1 MTGRQRLGKGVRIG
15 VWLAAFLTAGADAA
29 AAEESKSQSIWDQ
42 FAPPE
47 VHGFYEVR
55 GGYRLQNDRYEKDMS
70 VMETRFQLDLF
81 TYTDWA
87 EFKFK
92 GDVYGVL
99 VLEKGRYETRETW
112 MFFRPAEFMDVKL
125 GRQILTW
132 GTGDML
138 FINDLFPKDW
148 QSYFLGREVEYLKAP
163 SDAAKF
169 SFFSDLANLD
179 VVYTPQFDSDRYI
192 DGRNISYW
200 NPVLDRTAGQD
211 AIVHADKPDRWLRD
225 DEIAL
230 RLYKN
235 INNYEYALYGYH
247 GFWKSPAGMNDRG
260 EATFPDLNV
269 YGASVRGQV
278 GKGIGNAEIGYY
290 QSRDD
295 EGGRDPMVGNS
306 EMRYLIG
313 YTQEIAPDFTG
324 GMQYYVEQLLGY
336 DDYKESPGS
345 VRDQYRHVVTLR
357 LTKLLMNQNLTLS
370 FFGYYSPS
378 DRDAYLRPHVHY
390 KASDHLGFEVGS
402 NIFFGDYRNTF
413 FGQFR
418 DNTNLYT
425 AVRYSF

>member
-1 MTGRQRLGKGVRIG
+1 MTGRQWIAGKISI
-15 VWLAAFLTAGADAA
+15 VWLAVVLTAAVAADQPK
-29 AAEESKSQSIWDQ
+29 EPSIWSQ
-42 FAPPE
+42 FAPLE
-47 VHGFYEVR
+47 AHGFYEIR

-70 VMETRFQLDLF
+70 VMESRFQLDLY
-81 TYTDWA
+81 TYNDWA
-87 EFKFK
+87 EFKYK
-92 GDVYGVL
+92 GDVYGDL
-99 VLEKGRYETRETW
+99 TLEKGRYQTRETW
-112 MFFRPAEFMDVKL
+112 ISFQPTEFMDVKL

-148 QSYFLGREVEYLKAP
+148 QSYFLGRQVEYLKAP
-163 SDAAKF
+163 SDAVKI
-169 SFFSDLANLD
+169 SIFSDLANLD
-179 VVYTPQFDSDRYI
+179 VVYTPQFDSDSHIKGEY
-192 DGRNISYW
+192 ISYW
-200 NPVLDRTAGQD
+200 NQSLGRTAGRD
-211 AIVHADKPDRWLRD
+211 AIVHTDKPDRWFQD

-235 INNYEYALYGYH
+235 INNYEYALYGYR
-247 GFWKSPAGMNDRG
+247 GFWKSPAGMNSRG
-260 EATFPDLNV
+260 QALFPDLNV

-290 QSRDD
+290 QSCDD
-295 EGGRDPMVGNS
+295 ESGRDPMIDNS
-306 EMRYLIG
+306 EMRYLVG

-324 GMQYYVEQLLGY
+324 GVQYYLEQMLGY
-336 DDYKESPGS
+336 DEYKKNSGS
-345 VRDQYRHVVTLR
+345 TRDEYRHVVTLR
-357 LTKLLMNQNLTLS
+357 LTRLLMNQNLTLS

-378 DRDAYLRPHVHY
+378 DKDAYLRPHVHY

-418 DNTNLYT
+418 DNTHLYT